1 MKTAVFDAGSGL
13 WLNRTMT
20 TLEQLSSIRTYI
32 DDHYDQP
39 LTTTRLAQRAH
50 LSRYHFIRLFRRF
63 FQETPHQYL
72 IRQRL
77 DQAKYLLANSTL
89 SVTDICFA
97 VGFESVGSFSTLFHK
112 SIGWAP
118 SVYRARVWEQRR
130 NPFKFI
136 LFFLYSISARKGIIL
151 RRQTSYFSVP

>member
-1 MKTAVFDAGSGL
+1 
-13 WLNRTMT
+13 MT
-20 TLEQLSSIRTYI
+20 TLEQLSSVRTYI

-39 LTTTRLAQRAH
+39 LSTAELARRAH

-63 FQETPHQYL
+63 FRETPHQYL

-89 SVTDICFA
+89 PVTDICFA
-97 VGFESVGSFSTLFHK
+97 VGFESIGSFSTLFHK

-118 SVYRARVWEQRR
+118 SVYRARVWEQRH
-130 NPFKFI
+130 NPYKFI
-136 LFFLYSISARKGIIL
+136 PGCFCTMYNLTASENGKS
-151 RRQTSYFSVP
+151 S